1 MKKKFLNNQVAFNTM
16 MDVNRDWKTGKIE
29 AGKIT
34 EEDKEVIKNNLIKG
48 ERISYIDFN
57 TVVIETDCHRTEIKK
72 YGGFWAVT
80 EAINFFASAF
90 HQVTNYYK
98 LKR

>member
-16 MDVNRDWKTGKIE
+16 MDVNRDWKTGKVE
-29 AGKIT
+29 AKKFT
-34 EEDKEVIKNNLIKG
+34 EEDKEFIRKNLIKG
-48 ERISYIDFN
+48 EKIGLIDFN
-57 TVVIETDCHRTEIKK
+57 TAVIETDCHRTEIKK
-72 YGGFWAVT
+72 YEGFWTVT

-90 HQVTNYYK
+90 HQATNYYK